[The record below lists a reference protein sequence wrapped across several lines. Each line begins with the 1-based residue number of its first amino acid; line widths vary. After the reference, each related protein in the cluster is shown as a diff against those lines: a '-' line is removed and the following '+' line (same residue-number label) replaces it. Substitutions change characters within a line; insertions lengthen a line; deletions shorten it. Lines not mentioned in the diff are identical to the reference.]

1 MKKGKNNL
9 DDKIVNIVI
18 FRNMKINIHGYL
30 FIFLKDFAKSVLV
43 DSYQFT
49 TFFITFAIIWT
60 ATAGAHYSIG
70 TTT

>member
-18 FRNMKINIHGYL
+18 FRNMKINIHRYL
-30 FIFLKDFAKSVLV
+30 LIFLKYSAKSVLV
-43 DSYQFT
+43 DSYQF
-49 TFFITFAIIWT
+49 TFAIIWT
-60 ATAGAHYSIG
+60 ATAGAHYSTG